1 MSEALDNFK
10 ARAKPGAVAV
20 LVRTAYHFFVDAPG
34 DDPDAMQRDPVG
46 ETIQNSFVGCGV
58 KFSESRDGYRM
69 QNLDDNPDSIMN
81 ASFTLEQVTPTTRGF
96 RFSAAAGE
104 CSEAGRFSWEYYW
117 RENYQSRVINEKK
130 PLDNPVGT

>member
-1 MSEALDNFK
+1 MSNAIEDFK

-20 LVRTAYHFFVDAPG
+20 LVRTAYHFFDDAPG

-46 ETIQNSFVGCGV
+46 ETIVNSFIGWGV
-58 KFSESRDGYRM
+58 KFIESRDGYRM

-81 ASFTLEQVTPTTRGF
+81 ASFTLEQVTPTPRGF
-96 RFSAAAGE
+96 RFGAAAGE
-104 CSEAGRFSWEYYW
+104 CSEAGRFSWEFYW
-117 RENYQSRVINEKK
+117 RENYQSRVPNEKK